1 MLMFRELTPE
11 ENATIEKFH
20 QMKGHISDLELRK
33 LEKRKEIEYFEERK
47 SMDYVPPVIWGL
59 LTLSQV
65 VLIFFDLFFG
75 WWNMRFNWAI
85 IMASL
90 TPVLLIFF
98 GFFFVKTLMQYVY
111 RNSKNPT
118 YMKKAVD
125 KGIENRW
132 VRSAKLNHELEQINA
147 ELRLL
152 KKDYGYLK
160 LEVDKIEANQYQ

>member
-11 ENATIEKFH
+11 ESATIDKFH
-20 QMKGHISDLELRK
+20 QMKGHISDLELRR
-33 LEKRKEIEYFEERK
+33 LEKKKEIEFFEDRR
-47 SMDYVPPVIWGL
+47 SMDYVQPIVWGL
-59 LTLSQV
+59 LALSQI
-65 VLIFFDLFFG
+65 VLIVLDLFFG
-75 WWNMRFNWAI
+75 WCNARFNWAI

-90 TPVLLIFF
+90 TPFLLIFF
-98 GFFFVKTLMQYVY
+98 GFFFVKTLMEYVY
-111 RNSKNPT
+111 KNSKNPT

-160 LEVDKIEANQYQ
+160 LEVDKIEANQ

>member
-11 ENATIEKFH
+11 ESATIDKFH
-20 QMKGHISDLELRK
+20 QMKGHISDLELRR
-33 LEKRKEIEYFEERK
+33 LEKKKEIEFFEDRR
-47 SMDYVPPVIWGL
+47 SMDYVQPIVWGL
-59 LTLSQV
+59 LALSQI
-65 VLIFFDLFFG
+65 VLIFLDLFFG
-75 WWNMRFNWAI
+75 WWNARFNWAI
-85 IMASL
+85 IFASM
-90 TPVLLIFF
+90 TPALLICF
-98 GFFFVKTLMQYVY
+98 GVFFVKSLMQYVY
-111 RNSKNPT
+111 KNSKNPA

-147 ELRLL
+147 ELRVL